1 MDNTRIVITCL
12 SRGLTTTVE
21 LLRNFI
27 HLQEHIYFTPFTYFI
42 LYSLQKNLK
51 QASVIIYIKKK
62 NEAISDT
69 TTTMKPFYQQFT
81 WSMKYGFITPQT
93 VFIYALQ
100 TSSHA
105 LQQSCSSYNDK
116 QHRLDMKLR
125 FKI

>member
-1 MDNTRIVITCL
+1 VGVDNTRIVITCL

-51 QASVIIYIKKK
+51 QAT
-62 NEAISDT
+62 ISDT